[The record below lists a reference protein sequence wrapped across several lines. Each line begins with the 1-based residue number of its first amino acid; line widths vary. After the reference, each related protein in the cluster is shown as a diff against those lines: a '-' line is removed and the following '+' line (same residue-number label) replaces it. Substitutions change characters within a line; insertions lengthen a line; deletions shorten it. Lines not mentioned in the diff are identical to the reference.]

1 MLQVRKLH
9 FSGISVIFFHFYFI
23 SCVLLYV
30 VVLIT
35 NSDFCRVFRSI
46 HFLEGDFRT
55 LLFNMG
61 ASFLSVACIGGLRF
75 DGGRFEKNY
84 EMREVRP
91 PMPG

>member
-1 MLQVRKLH
+1 M
-9 FSGISVIFFHFYFI
+9 
-23 SCVLLYV
+23 
-30 VVLIT
+30 
-35 NSDFCRVFRSI
+35 VFRSI

-61 ASFLSVACIGGLRF
+61 ASFLSVGCIRGLRF